1 MATWLFDGRKKI
13 QNLGFFFF
21 FFKFAVSVAKGI
33 SRFSCSKC
41 HVARLCFVI
50 VFLLF
55 KNLAIES
62 LFNQENLE
70 KLAKEISSL
79 VNNMSEMPYILI
91 FC

>member
-1 MATWLFDGRKKI
+1 M
-13 QNLGFFFF
+13 
-21 FFKFAVSVAKGI
+21 

-41 HVARLCFVI
+41 HVAHLYFVI

-55 KNLAIES
+55 KNLAFES
-62 LFNQENLE
+62 LFNRENLE
-70 KLAKEISSL
+70 KLAKEINSL